1 MALAPENDGTPRP
14 ENRGLDAERRPD
26 TAGRV
31 ACPADCYRNDE
42 TGPFIG
48 TRGPSTDAAAVR
60 ETSPFSKT
68 KLSCSRDSLSFPYKV
83 CQSGVIFPL
92 YNSASLT
99 RRKARSTSVRPAQPS
114 LTQGIPGLQRYP
126 LWRFGPI
133 AIGRL
138 LGKCRNG
145 RTPGRPSPSVRLAPG
160 PLAWRRHREDGPTR
174 AYRSLLICSF
184 YVLIDP

>member
-1 MALAPENDGTPRP
+1 MTLAPENDGTPRP

-26 TAGRV
+26 TAKRV

-114 LTQGIPGLQRYP
+114 LTQGILGSKDTG
-126 LWRFGPI
+126 FGVS
-133 AIGRL
+133 GRL
-138 LGKCRNG
+138 LLGGFLENAEMG
-145 RTPGRPSPSVRLAPG
+145 GRPDGRARPFGLRRAACVAAASRRRAHARVPQLAH
-160 PLAWRRHREDGPTR
+160 LFF
-174 AYRSLLICSF
+174 LCSH
-184 YVLIDP
+184 